1 MNIILIHI
9 FASLRIFEFML
20 NIIPS
25 LHPSK
30 SLGYKSY
37 KIDGQ
42 NIKTIISIIWPK
54 VIDI

>member
-9 FASLRIFEFML
+9 FASLRIFELML
-20 NIIPS
+20 HIIPS

-30 SLGYKSY
+30 SLGNKSY

-42 NIKTIISIIWPK
+42 NIKTIISIISPK

>member
-9 FASLRIFEFML
+9 FASLRIFELML
-20 NIIPS
+20 HIIPS
-25 LHPSK
+25 LHPPK
-30 SLGYKSY
+30 SLRNKSY

>member
-9 FASLRIFEFML
+9 FASLRIFELML

-30 SLGYKSY
+30 SLGNKSY

-42 NIKTIISIIWPK
+42 NIKTIISVIWPK